1 MKSITYLIALLILGL
16 AIFYSGCATNT
27 QTAHVDN
34 RDHAPAVAYNFEETS
49 SSLLLKET
57 GFPFYGLI
65 VEAEKI
71 NNKPISQEELNSNT
85 AQIRKEAQHLDMS
98 VVSYLHLVNTNKIER
113 VTSHDLLPDPFLV
126 KMIPRRTAQNKS
138 FNWQGGVS
146 NVPNAKYEVR
156 LQDGNDNELL
166 YLSPTLEE
174 ARQYVRKYMPFHDN
188 LYVYEKTTGDLIY
201 APGNALNTG
210 WAKFE

>member
-1 MKSITYLIALLILGL
+1 MKTISTLILLLFL
-16 AIFYSGCATNT
+16 AFTIFYAGCATNT

-34 RDHAPAVAYNFEETS
+34 RDHAPAVAYSFEET
-49 SSLLLKET
+49 KEV

-71 NNKPISQEELNSNT
+71 NNKPISQEELNGNT

-126 KMIPRRTAQNKS
+126 KVIPRRTAQNKS

-174 ARQYVRKYMPFHDN
+174 ARQYVRKYMPFHNN
-188 LYVYEKTTGDLIY
+188 LYVYEKTSGDLIY

>member
-1 MKSITYLIALLILGL
+1 MKTISTLIILLFL
-16 AIFYSGCATNT
+16 AFTIFYTGCATNT

-34 RDHAPAVAYNFEETS
+34 RDYAPAVAYSFEET
-49 SSLLLKET
+49 KEV

-126 KMIPRRTAQNKS
+126 KVIPRRTAQNKS

-174 ARQYVRKYMPFHDN
+174 ARQYVRKYMPFHNN